1 MDIDVTSKVDTG
13 TLTSNTKLFDTD
25 TNSLVFKL
33 GFDNI
38 RGIGSQS
45 GTTFTAQ
52 GISYQRKET
61 IDVTFSNFA
70 SATGATITSPTNTTF
85 ETEGLSTGSLVSPQ
99 ANYILVA
106 SNNSV
111 AVATSSG
118 TLDPQ
123 IVAGEIVD

>member
-1 MDIDVTSKVDTG
+1 MESIALSNSTFGHANTPSMDIDVTSKVDTG

-38 RGIGSQS
+38 KGIGSQS

-61 IDVTFSNFA
+61 IDVTFANFA
-70 SATGATITSPTNTTF
+70 SATGATIT
-85 ETEGLSTGSLVSPQ
+85 LSL
-99 ANYILVA
+99 IH
-106 SNNSV
+106 
-111 AVATSSG
+111 
-118 TLDPQ
+118 
-123 IVAGEIVD
+123 I